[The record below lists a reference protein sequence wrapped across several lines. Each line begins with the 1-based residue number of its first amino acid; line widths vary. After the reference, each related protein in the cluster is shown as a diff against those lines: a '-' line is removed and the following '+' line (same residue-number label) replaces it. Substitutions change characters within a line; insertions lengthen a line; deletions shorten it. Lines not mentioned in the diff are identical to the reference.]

1 VLINHSQ
8 PHIKTHN
15 GQFIKQ
21 TAVVFPISKEKQ
33 YINILFKSYLLK
45 KTNMKKLIIMHFGN
59 ISYWPFQFIDK
70 PAVIFLKTNIIY
82 KYTKIIIILYNLV

>member
-1 VLINHSQ
+1 
-8 PHIKTHN
+8 
-15 GQFIKQ
+15 
-21 TAVVFPISKEKQ
+21 
-33 YINILFKSYLLK
+33 
-45 KTNMKKLIIMHFGN
+45 MKKLIIMHFGN